1 MPGHI
6 GTSIAIN
13 SGKLT
18 GTSPSELSSERLTQA
33 RERFEKAGVD
43 MSSVSDDEMRALMQ
57 LGQEAFRDNA
67 PMTAAEA
74 ATVILNGVKNG
85 EWRILVGEDAKILD
99 EMIRANPWDA
109 YKPEFHVALQAKG
122 AFGALTR

>member
-1 MPGHI
+1 
-6 GTSIAIN
+6 
-13 SGKLT
+13 
-18 GTSPSELSSERLTQA
+18 
-33 RERFEKAGVD
+33 
-43 MSSVSDDEMRALMQ
+43 MRALMQ

-74 ATVILNGVKNG
+74 ATVILNGVKNN